1 MFLPDNNFL
10 VSASVFPY
18 FYGMVG
24 DRNPKQAP
32 KATTRSGYSPLAVD
46 SFHLINKHGPISKHR
61 LREMLGK
68 EITETA
74 LDRSLDE
81 LWAKLRITRV
91 DYKQD
96 EGVFWDVLFRW
107 APEAVKE
114 GMHVSLA
121 ESLTAL
127 VSKYLDGVLA
137 AQQEEVENFFS
148 PLIGRARV
156 RDAINALQAAR
167 ELSFV
172 HVGGRVLMQVS
183 SLQDSQLFPNL
194 PEQTTTESEN
204 AALLAARSRP
214 LVKHR
219 PGRAAPSKHPKPKP
233 GGRPR

>member
-1 MFLPDNNFL
+1 MVRLLRDKAAYEANVFADNNFL

-46 SFHLINKHGPISKHR
+46 TFQLINKHGPISKHR

-68 EITETA
+68 EISEAA

-107 APEAVKE
+107 SPEAVKE
-114 GMHVSLA
+114 GMHVSA
-121 ESLTAL
+121 
-127 VSKYLDGVLA
+127 
-137 AQQEEVENFFS
+137 
-148 PLIGRARV
+148 
-156 RDAINALQAAR
+156 
-167 ELSFV
+167 
-172 HVGGRVLMQVS
+172 GRVADRAGFEVS
-183 SLQDSQLFPNL
+183 R
-194 PEQTTTESEN
+194 
-204 AALLAARSRP
+204 RSA
-214 LVKHR
+214 
-219 PGRAAPSKHPKPKP
+219 GRAA
-233 GGRPR
+233 GGDRELLLAPDRAGARTRSGERLAGGARA